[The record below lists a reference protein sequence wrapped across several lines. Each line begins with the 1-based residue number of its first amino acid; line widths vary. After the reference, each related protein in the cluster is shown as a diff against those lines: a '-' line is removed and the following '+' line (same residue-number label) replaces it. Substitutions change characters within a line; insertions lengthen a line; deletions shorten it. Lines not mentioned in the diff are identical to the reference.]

1 LPVDKHIPVLLV
13 DDETGFRD
21 ALARRLDKRGIEVRQ
36 AGDGEEALELMSQY
50 PAEVVIMDVRMPG
63 MDGLTALKHIKTDY
77 PSAEVILLTGQA
89 CTDDGVAGMKL
100 GAFDYLGKPVELERL
115 IAHIDLARERLARR
129 REAEAEAEF
138 RAQVSERMAAAE
150 RLAAL
155 GTLAAGVAHE
165 INNPLAIISEA
176 RGWLETRLA
185 KDAGLAPETRKAG
198 ELALSKIAAGVERAK
213 QITHQLLGFARRTDW
228 EVREVD
234 LAGLADEVVDLIK
247 KTAENSGAELVS
259 RVEPGTHLW
268 SDPHGLRQVLLNLAS
283 NGLQAVN
290 SGGRVE
296 ITASQA
302 GDRIIIAVRDNG
314 VGIPKENLKRIFEPF
329 FTTKP
334 PGRGTGL
341 GLSVSQ
347 GIVDKLGGSIE
358 VESKVGA
365 GSTFRVILPKRPPVA
380 PLSLEQGPWRGGEK
394 AS

>member
-1 LPVDKHIPVLLV
+1 MPVLLV
-13 DDETGFRD
+13 DDETAFRD

-63 MDGLTALKHIKTDY
+63 MDGLTALKHIKANY
-77 PSAEVILLTGQA
+77 PSTEVILLTGQA

-115 IAHIDLARERLARR
+115 IAHIDLARERLTRR

-165 INNPLAIISEA
+165 INNPLAIISES

-185 KDAGLAPETRKAG
+185 KDAGLSPETRKAG

-234 LAGLADEVVDLIK
+234 LAGLANEVVDLVK
-247 KTAENSGAELVS
+247 KTAENSGAELIS
-259 RVEPGTHLW
+259 KVEPATHLW
-268 SDPHGLRQVLLNLAS
+268 SDPHGLRQVLLNLAT

-296 ITASQA
+296 ITAGQS
-302 GDRIIIAVRDNG
+302 GDRMVIAVRDNG

-334 PGRGTGL
+334 PGQGTGL

-380 PLSLEQGPWRGGEK
+380 PLSLEQGPWGGGEE